1 MIIMTLILKFFLGLA
16 FLFYK
21 IVFAVFAGIACAV
34 MGIIA
39 AVIGGSSKS
48 HYSSRIGKKESKP
61 IEKKPLFSDEEIL
74 ATGLYPKDEGY
85 RMYLISKI
93 LDK

>member
-1 MIIMTLILKFFLGLA
+1 MIIMTLILKFFLGIV
-16 FLFYK
+16 FLIYK
-21 IVFAVFAGIACAV
+21 IVFAVFAGAACLV

-39 AVIGGSSKS
+39 KAIDGKS
-48 HYSSRIGKKESKP
+48 MTYSSGSLKKKGNMP
-61 IEKKPLFSDEEIL
+61 KKPLFTNEEIL

-85 RMYLISKI
+85 KMSLISWI

>member
-1 MIIMTLILKFFLGLA
+1 MI
-16 FLFYK
+16 YK
-21 IVFAVFAGIACAV
+21 IVFAVFAGAACMV

-39 AVIGGSSKS
+39 KAIDGKS
-48 HYSSRIGKKESKP
+48 MTYPRAKGKTQTP
-61 IEKKPLFSDEEIL
+61 KKPLFTDEEIL

-85 RMYLISKI
+85 EMSLISRI